1 MTDAADTARPAFA
14 GMRPAEPLDLE
25 AANAVIRACVEGW
38 GLSARVTRL
47 VMPEYLYTPGDLQT
61 VDLWLLIAS
70 GPAGAFGPQHAAG
83 VLGLQQP
90 HHFHG
95 DFPERAS
102 LIHGLF
108 VDPGQ
113 AGRGHG
119 ERLLRL
125 AEARAADCGATRL
138 FVKAH
143 KTAVGYFERH
153 GFSRTDAIDYPY
165 ALVKTVPDPAG
176 RNQGN
181 HAQ

>member
-1 MTDAADTARPAFA
+1 MTVSADTARPAFA
-14 GMRPAEPLDLE
+14 GMRRAEPLDLE

-47 VMPEYLYTPGDLQT
+47 VMPEDLYTPDDLET

-70 GPAGAFGPQHAAG
+70 GPAG
-83 VLGLQQP
+83 VLGLQHP

-119 ERLLRL
+119 GRLLNL
-125 AEARAADCGATRL
+125 AEARAADCGAARL

-181 HAQ
+181 HTQ